1 MIMKWRV
8 NKPRIGLFPGDPSG
22 IGPEITAKLLAEA
35 EVHEAAEIG
44 IIGGSQPKVAA
55 GVLSAEAGA
64 HSLDALRDAAR
75 LLRAGEIDAF
85 CYGPLNKQAL
95 KLAGMKHEDE
105 MRFLIAET
113 GFSGPA
119 GEINIG
125 PDFWTSRVTSHVP
138 IADVSRLLSVES
150 IVTAAELL
158 RNALAASGTGAPK
171 IAVAA
176 LNPHAGDGGNFGTEE
191 ITIIAPAIG
200 QARAQGIDATGPH
213 PADTVF
219 VAARKGLFDGIV
231 TMYHDQGQ
239 IAMKLIGFDR
249 GVTLHGGLPWPVT
262 TPAHGTA
269 FDIAGRGMA
278 SVTAF
283 RQAFRIGARM
293 AARQSPTF

>member
-1 MIMKWRV
+1 MKERV

-44 IIGGSQPKVAA
+44 IIGGPQPSVAP
-55 GVLSAEAGA
+55 GVLSADAGA

-75 LLRAGEIDAF
+75 LLRLGEIDAF

-113 GFSGPA
+113 GYTGPA

-138 IADVSRLLSVES
+138 ISEVSRLLSEEG
-150 IVTAAELL
+150 IVAAAELL
-158 RNALAASGTGAPK
+158 NNALGGNGNGRPR
-171 IAVAA
+171 IAIAA

-191 ITIIAPAIG
+191 ISIIAPAIER
-200 QARAQGIDATGPH
+200 ARDRGIDASGPH

-219 VAARKGLFDGIV
+219 VAARNGQFDGIV

-239 IAMKLIGFDR
+239 IAMKLIGFER

-283 RQAFRIGARM
+283 RQAFRIGVRIATRGTV
-293 AARQSPTF
+293 SF

>member
-1 MIMKWRV
+1 M
-8 NKPRIGLFPGDPSG
+8 GLFPGDPSG

-35 EVHEAAEIG
+35 EVHEAADIG
-44 IIGGSQPKVAA
+44 IIGGPQPKVALGA
-55 GVLSAEAGA
+55 VSAEAGA
-64 HSLDALRDAAR
+64 HSLAALRDAAR
-75 LLRAGEIDAF
+75 LLRTGEIDAF

-113 GFSGPA
+113 GYTGPA

-138 IADVSRLLSVES
+138 IADVPRLLSVEG
-150 IVTAAELL
+150 IVAAAELL
-158 RNALAASGTGAPK
+158 NGALVASGVENPR
-171 IAVAA
+171 IAIAA

-191 ITIIAPAIG
+191 ITIITPAVER
-200 QARAQGIDATGPH
+200 ARAGGIGATGPH

-219 VAARKGLFDGIV
+219 VAARKREFDGVV

-239 IAMKLIGFDR
+239 IAIKLTGFER
-249 GVTLHGGLPWPVT
+249 GVTLHGGFPWPVT

-293 AARQSPTF
+293 ARRGNSTF